1 MQGKSKVA
9 APARSKKVL
18 ELIRPGGDPD
28 DEPRWQ
34 QRKSSLTREA
44 ILEAA
49 IDCLVSS
56 GYSGLTTGE
65 VAKRANVS
73 RGAMHH
79 HYANR
84 LELVAALIEHIL
96 YRRMQHFLEEYPGIP
111 HDDTAE
117 FSLEH
122 ATELYW
128 RILQRREFMAYLELA
143 MAARTDPELERE
155 LIPAVQ
161 RFDTIWFNEMAE
173 AFPQWGDRIQAMK
186 LASDMTQAAHLG
198 LMLNGAVMGNE
209 RRDAVRAAIVHAVD
223 MIFRATLGPSPDLA
237 RPICEK

>member
-1 MQGKSKVA
+1 MA
-9 APARSKKVL
+9 APTRTKKVL
-18 ELIRPGGDPD
+18 ELIRPGGDPA

-56 GYSGLTTGE
+56 GYTGLTTGE
-65 VAKRANVS
+65 VAKRAGVS

-84 LELVAALIEHIL
+84 MELVGALIEHVL
-96 YRRMQHFLEEYPGIP
+96 YRRMQHFLEEYPRIP
-111 HDDTAE
+111 HDDSAE

-155 LIPAVQ
+155 LIPAAQ
-161 RFDTIWFNEMAE
+161 RFDAIWLNEMTE
-173 AFPQWGDRIQAMK
+173 AFPQWGHRIHQMK
-186 LASDMTQAAHLG
+186 LASDVTQAAHLG
-198 LMLNGAVMGNE
+198 LLLNGAVMGEE
-209 RRDAVRAAIVHAVD
+209 RRDAVRTAIVRAVD
-223 MIFRATLGPSPDLA
+223 MIFRATLDTAPDPV